1 MSQNTPSQ
9 NTPQPP
15 QEKPKSSL
23 EKATDQ
29 FGHTVG
35 LIYIIA
41 GISGVVGGLDLFFN
55 FLTEGLGLTCLIGAP
70 VYGALGFWVQKKRS
84 SFALG
89 LILGIY
95 IVHCS
100 ALLIARVDAYIPG
113 DRRVPVSI
121 IVSGLAGSFLLF
133 EGLGNIKR
141 LKVAERAESL
151 DPSSKA
157 DSSP

>member
-1 MSQNTPSQ
+1 MQ
-9 NTPQPP
+9 
-15 QEKPKSSL
+15 
-23 EKATDQ
+23 
-29 FGHTVG
+29 
-35 LIYIIA
+35 I
-41 GISGVVGGLDLFFN
+41 
-55 FLTEGLGLTCLIGAP
+55 
-70 VYGALGFWVQKKRS
+70 KRA
-84 SFALG
+84 SFALV
-89 LILGIY
+89 LILGFY

-133 EGLGNIKR
+133 EGFGNIKR